1 MNLIKKLYTSSK
13 RTVILGLGFSALSVV
28 MLGVMS
34 CGGGEVDVDKTLKI
48 GQINAYSGSL
58 SFFGTSH
65 GNAAKLAAT
74 HIKRAGGTDITLITQ
89 DTEVN
94 PEVGV
99 EAARKLVDT
108 DGVAAIVGALSSGVS
123 MAVAS
128 AVTVPNNILQISGAS
143 TSPAITVLEDQ
154 DFLFRTVVSDAA
166 QGVVLARLAQEL
178 GNSTAATL
186 YLNNPYG
193 EGLSGQFKT
202 TFEANGGT
210 VTATVAHEDEQPSYA
225 SELAKATEGN
235 PDVLIA
241 IGYPGQAQVYLRE
254 ALEGGYID
262 NFLFVDGTKAPE
274 LFDAAGWEAFDGMY
288 GTAPGT
294 AANKAGDAFKADYL
308 TQFGGIA
315 EHPYMAETYDAV
327 ILIALAAAKAGTID
341 DSTKIRDAL
350 RAVANP
356 PGEKIGPGIGGM
368 KRALTLIEQGKDI
381 NYEGAGGS
389 QDFDSNGDVASTIE
403 IWQIKDGAIA
413 STGRFELP

>member
-1 MNLIKKLYTSSK
+1 MSLIKKLYTSSK
-13 RTVILGLGFSALSVV
+13 RTVMLGLGFSALSVV
-28 MLGVMS
+28 MLGVIS

-186 YLNNPYG
+186 YL
-193 EGLSGQFKT
+193 S
-202 TFEANGGT
+202 
-210 VTATVAHEDEQPSYA
+210 
-225 SELAKATEGN
+225 
-235 PDVLIA
+235 LIH
-241 IGYPGQAQVYLRE
+241 I
-254 ALEGGYID
+254 
-262 NFLFVDGTKAPE
+262 
-274 LFDAAGWEAFDGMY
+274 
-288 GTAPGT
+288 
-294 AANKAGDAFKADYL
+294 
-308 TQFGGIA
+308 
-315 EHPYMAETYDAV
+315 
-327 ILIALAAAKAGTID
+327 
-341 DSTKIRDAL
+341 
-350 RAVANP
+350 
-356 PGEKIGPGIGGM
+356 
-368 KRALTLIEQGKDI
+368 
-381 NYEGAGGS
+381 
-389 QDFDSNGDVASTIE
+389 
-403 IWQIKDGAIA
+403 
-413 STGRFELP
+413 

>member
-34 CGGGEVDVDKTLKI
+34 CGGGEVDVEKTLKI

-368 KRALTLIEQGKDI
+368 KRALDLIEQGKDI